1 MNTKT
6 AIILILLAA
15 LIFFFA
21 GMEVE
26 YKHIK
31 KDQPEPDIDTVT
43 IIDTVFSDRPVPVAV
58 VPDGYELIPV
68 GLVSSLQDSLAKKPT
83 LVTLHDTTYIS
94 IPMSTY
100 RFTDGTTYDMAVRG
114 YDVSL
119 LYHKS
124 FQETKYITKTVTV
137 PEYRDYGLIF
147 YPQISTL
154 ASKDFIYAGAGI
166 GADIALGDRKIL
178 RFEPEVNYGILW
190 TNEGLSHGVYVGAR
204 FRATLIRIK

>member
-1 MNTKT
+1 MKTKT
-6 AIILILLAA
+6 AILLMLLVA
-15 LIFFFA
+15 LVCFLV
-21 GMEVE
+21 GMRTE
-26 YKHIK
+26 YKYIEKHT
-31 KDQPEPDIDTVT
+31 PGPAIDTTSKRDT
-43 IIDTVFSDRPVPVAV
+43 IYIDKPAPTETI
-58 VPDGYELIPV
+58 PDGYELTPV
-68 GLVSSLQDSLAKKPT
+68 GLVDSLQDSLAKKPT

-94 IPMSTY
+94 IPMSAY

-154 ASKDFIYAGAGI
+154 TSKDFIYAGAGI
-166 GADIALGDRKIL
+166 GADIALGDKKIL

-204 FRATLIRIK
+204 FRANLIRIK

>member
-6 AIILILLAA
+6 AIILILLTA
-15 LIFFFA
+15 LICLFA
-21 GMEVE
+21 GMEIE

-31 KDQPEPDIDTVT
+31 KDTPEPKIDTVT
-43 IIDTVFSDRPVPVAV
+43 IIDTVFSEKAVPVAV
-58 VPDGYELIPV
+58 VPDGYELIPI
-68 GLVSSLQDSLAKKPT
+68 GLIGSLQDSLAQKPT
-83 LVTLHDTTYIS
+83 LITVHDTTYIS

-166 GADIALGDRKIL
+166 GADIALGDKKIL

-190 TNEGLSHGVYVGAR
+190 TDAGITHGIYAGAR
-204 FRATLIRIK
+204 LRANLIRIK